1 MKLTKILDH
10 IKRNIPFYFDID
22 VDNFSTI
29 PIVTK
34 KEIKKRYED
43 FLSISVDG
51 REKILQELNQ
61 DFTIHKYIIEKRI
74 CKNLIMEWTTGSS
87 GIPFKSVKSLAER
100 KQISLCMWKRRM
112 EIDRQIIPT
121 KFFTMIHT
129 GSTPNKFDVRNYA
142 RSNIEQ
148 LYEYIRNNDITCIHT
163 TPNLIRKHLSQ
174 SSIDMDF
181 FANVVPYIE
190 VTGNYLEDNERK
202 KFEDIFHAKVIN
214 LYGTIETWGIAYSG
228 KDHMLYTM
236 NDNVILEIIDEY
248 GNPIQSIEKEGEIVL
263 TTLNQFVMPFIRY
276 KIGDRGEYIQFNG
289 MLARNIIKLSR
300 KRDIGKLVIGK
311 ETKDGENLV
320 KQLMRKVFWKKDFN
334 DIHNLC
340 FLKKGFFLE
349 VVLNSIRDKEIFEQ
363 IMYEEVKCSELKE
376 MKVYFKYVTDAE
388 FEILNP
394 KGYLYMNKTLN
405 D

>member
-1 MKLTKILDH
+1 
-10 IKRNIPFYFDID
+10 
-22 VDNFSTI
+22 
-29 PIVTK
+29 
-34 KEIKKRYED
+34 
-43 FLSISVDG
+43 
-51 REKILQELNQ
+51 
-61 DFTIHKYIIEKRI
+61 
-74 CKNLIMEWTTGSS
+74 
-87 GIPFKSVKSLAER
+87 
-100 KQISLCMWKRRM
+100 
-112 EIDRQIIPT
+112 
-121 KFFTMIHT
+121 
-129 GSTPNKFDVRNYA
+129 
-142 RSNIEQ
+142 
-148 LYEYIRNNDITCIHT
+148 
-163 TPNLIRKHLSQ
+163 
-174 SSIDMDF
+174 
-181 FANVVPYIE
+181 
-190 VTGNYLEDNERK
+190 
-202 KFEDIFHAKVIN
+202 
-214 LYGTIETWGIAYSG
+214 
-228 KDHMLYTM
+228 MLYTM